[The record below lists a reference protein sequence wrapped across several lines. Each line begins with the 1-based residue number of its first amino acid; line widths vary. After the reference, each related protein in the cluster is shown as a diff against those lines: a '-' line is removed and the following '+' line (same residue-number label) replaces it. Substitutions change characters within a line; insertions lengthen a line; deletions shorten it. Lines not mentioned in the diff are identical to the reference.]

1 MKVAGILQVLQGLGA
16 LQGELAAHDE
26 RLSAGLAFKLA
37 RINRQLAAERGV
49 YEEQRV
55 ALVKEY
61 GEADEEG
68 NWKVADENLEQ
79 FNKEHRELLDTEVK
93 LEVDPV
99 PVSEFDRPVS
109 LQVMAML
116 LPIVEDE

>member
-1 MKVAGILQVLQGLGA
+1 MKVSEILQVLRGLGA
-16 LQGELAAHDE
+16 LQNELAVHDE
-26 RLSAGLAFKLA
+26 RMSARVTFKLA
-37 RINRQLAAERGV
+37 RINRQLVAEQGV
-49 YEEQRV
+49 YEQQRRE
-55 ALVKEY
+55 LVKQY
-61 GEADEEG
+61 GEADDDG
-68 NWKVADENLEQ
+68 NWKVTDENLEQ

-93 LEVDPV
+93 LEIEPV